1 MLVVLCSS
9 DVKAQNPVLVFEQPI
24 NSTQGGGIA
33 DLMSGDWF
41 GYDMAPIG
49 DLNGDGIPDI
59 AVGAIYDE
67 DGGLNHGAVYI
78 LFMNANGTVGTYQK
92 ISDTQGGFQGT
103 LVDESF
109 FGSSIA
115 NLGDMNGDGVQ
126 DLAVGASGDDD
137 GGNWSGAVWIL
148 FMNTDGTVNGH
159 QKISATQGGFS
170 AGLTT
175 MDRFGIGLDSIG
187 DLDGNGIGDLVVGAY
202 WDDDG
207 GPDEG
212 AVYIIYL
219 NPDGT
224 VLNFTKV
231 TSATVGFNGDLSDG
245 ASFGWAV
252 SYMGDVNG
260 DGNIEILVGAQR
272 DNVLGFEEGSVWVIS
287 INNAGAL
294 TGCVEVSVGTSTV
307 LQSVVTGG
315 DRFGSSVT
323 LVHDLWCDDS
333 PDIAVG
339 LQAYGPNDEGAVFL
353 IDLAADF
360 SVLGVFV
367 IAEGLGGLQENLD
380 PLDRFGWGLDVMY
393 DYNGDGFAELMVGA
407 VNFDGGGNNIGG
419 TWLLS
424 MEPSSSESVL
434 PDSVEMCEGAQVQ
447 ITPSSPVQDILWST
461 SETSNSIAVSTE
473 GLVWFSGTIDG
484 CNISDTVNVIVHEV
498 PEVDLGS
505 DTSSCDGLELN
516 VSVDGANAQ
525 WSTGAIGE
533 QISVSESGIYWVE
546 VSSACG
552 VFYDSINV
560 TVIDGIIASLG
571 SDTTIC
577 GDIQYTLNPSISS
590 GLADSYLWN
599 NGLTTPSIVV
609 TEPGLYWVEM
619 ENTCGVTTDSIL
631 ILGGT
636 FPEYYL
642 PSDTSACGSLLLDLS
657 TSGYSVFW
665 STGSTSSSV
674 EITESG
680 SYSASLSGVC
690 GTISIGFDVTIY
702 SEPSADFLTRSKPVE
717 FIDPNV
723 QFVNESVGATSY
735 EWHLGDGTVSYEE
748 NPAHQY
754 DTSGIYL
761 VMLIAD
767 AGNGCLDT
775 TYNYVEVDPYVTL
788 YIPNAFTP
796 DADGLNDT
804 FGALGLNFEHESF
817 EFEIFDRWGGLM
829 WQTDNPFH
837 WWDGTHM
844 NSGERVKQGMYV
856 WRISVRHFNTFEPKI
871 LVGTVTL
878 YRHN

>member
-1 MLVVLCSS
+1 MSTYVGYGFSGKFPLRVLLTMLLCNLLLIPGFS
-9 DVKAQNPVLVFEQPI
+9 QTPTIVFEQPI
-24 NSTQGGGIA
+24 NATQGGGIS
-33 DLMSGDWF
+33 DLVDGDWF

-78 LFMNANGTVGTYQK
+78 FFMNANGTVGSYQK
-92 ISDTQGGFQGT
+92 ISDTQGGFTGV

-148 FMNTDGTVNGH
+148 FMNSDGTVNGH
-159 QKISATQGGFS
+159 QKISATQGNFT

-212 AVYIIYL
+212 AIYIVYL

-224 VLNFTKV
+224 VLNYTKIHSG
-231 TSATVGFNGDLSDG
+231 TPGFSGDLSDA

-287 INNAGAL
+287 INNQGTM
-294 TGCVEVSVGTSTV
+294 TGVVEVSVGTSPV

-339 LQAYGPNDEGAVFL
+339 LQAYGPGDEGAVFL
-353 IDLAADF
+353 IDLDENF
-360 SVLGVFV
+360 EVLGVHP
-367 IAEGLGGLQENLD
+367 IANGLNGLQASLD
-380 PLDRFGWGLDVMY
+380 PLDRFGWGLDVTY
-393 DYNGDGFAELMVGA
+393 DYNGDGFAELMVGS

-424 MEPSSSESVL
+424 LEPSSSEVVL
-434 PDSVEMCEGAQVQ
+434 PDSIGICSGNPVVLE
-447 ITPSSPVQDILWST
+447 PSNPVQDILWST
-461 SETSNSIAVSTE
+461 NETTQSITVEST
-473 GLVWFSGTIDG
+473 GTIWMTGTLDG
-484 CNISDTVNVIVHEV
+484 CTISDTTVVIVAES
-498 PEVDLGS
+498 PDMYFPS
-505 DTSSCDGLELN
+505 DTSSCGPLILDASLN
-516 VSVDGANAQ
+516 GYEAL
-525 WSTGAIGE
+525 WSTGQTQS
-533 QISVSESGIYWVE
+533 QI
-546 VSSACG
+546 
-552 VFYDSINV
+552 
-560 TVIDGIIASLG
+560 
-571 SDTTIC
+571 
-577 GDIQYTLNPSISS
+577 
-590 GLADSYLWN
+590 
-599 NGLTTPSIVV
+599 
-609 TEPGLYWVEM
+609 
-619 ENTCGVTTDSIL
+619 
-631 ILGGT
+631 
-636 FPEYYL
+636 
-642 PSDTSACGSLLLDLS
+642 
-657 TSGYSVFW
+657 
-665 STGSTSSSV
+665 
-674 EITESG
+674 EITQSG
-680 SYSASLSGVC
+680 EYSLSLTGPC
-690 GTISIGFDVTIY
+690 GTLQYYIDVVIY
-702 SEPSADFLTRSKPVE
+702 GEPYADFLTRSKPVE
-717 FIDPNV
+717 FIDPDV
-723 QFVNESVGATSY
+723 QFVNESVGAISY
-735 EWHLGDGTVSYEE
+735 EWHFGDGTTSYEE
-748 NPAHQY
+748 DPFHQY
-754 DTSGIYL
+754 DTSGVYL

-767 AGNGCLDT
+767 AGNGCIDT
-775 TYNYVEVDPYVTL
+775 TFNYVEVDPYVTL

-796 DADGLNDT
+796 DGDGLNDT
-804 FGALGLNFEHESF
+804 YGAIGLNFEYLSF

-829 WQTDNPFH
+829 WRTDNPFH

-844 NSGERVKQGMYV
+844 NSGERVKQGVYV
-856 WRISVRHFNTFEPKI
+856 WQISYRHFNTFEPKV
-871 LVGTVTL
+871 LNGTVTL